1 VYLSFNQLYLVSYS
15 RHIFMLIFVAGIP
28 KLHWYGSEG
37 EYNIV
42 AMDFLGSNLEELL
55 KDAGGKFS
63 MITCLFI
70 AD

>member
-1 VYLSFNQLYLVSYS
+1 M
-15 RHIFMLIFVAGIP
+15 IFIAGIP
-28 KLHWYGSEG
+28 KLHWFGTEG

-55 KDAGGKFS
+55 KEVGGKFT
-63 MITCLFI
+63 MLTTLVV